1 MLLKS
6 NSLTLNSMAEKCPRF
21 AGFGTAVV
29 ITFSVLGTFSPG
41 IVAIPSAQAAEIKK
55 CQDAEGNWHYGSFA
69 ALSCADANVDE
80 IDATGTK
87 TGVDKPPPSAE
98 EIAKREELQAA
109 ILKAKQDKK
118 NQRTQDLEVIRI
130 YGTEQTIISTRDRKL
145 AAIDKNIDVT
155 RQIKNGTLKDIEK
168 LNKLKKTKKTLKL
181 LKEREEAVKSY
192 NRVIRH
198 NLTAREELSE
208 KYISILSDFREAYG
222 RVYTQ

>member
-1 MLLKS
+1 
-6 NSLTLNSMAEKCPRF
+6 MAEKCPRMVRL
-21 AGFGTAVV
+21 GMV
-29 ITFSVLGTFSPG
+29 IALTFSVYWAVPKEVFTLE
-41 IVAIPSAQAAEIKK
+41 SAHAAEIKK
-55 CQDAEGNWHYGSFA
+55 CQDADGNWHYGNFA
-69 ALSCADANVDE
+69 ALSCANANVDE

-98 EIAKREELQAA
+98 EIAKQEEVQAA
-109 ILKAKQDKK
+109 VLKAKEDKK
-118 NQRTQDLEVIRI
+118 KQRNQDLEVIRI

-145 AAIDKNIDVT
+145 AAIDKNIEVT
-155 RQIKNGTLKDIEK
+155 RQIKSGTLKDIEK

-208 KYISILSDFREAYG
+208 KYISILSEFREAYG